1 MIDTKMIAIA
11 GAAGVGGGAPV
22 TSSKTLGKDD
32 FLKLLITQLR
42 NQDPLNPLDQNQF
55 LAQTA
60 QFASLEQLQAINGEI
75 EAIRGA
81 VSSSSLMQAATLLGR
96 TVRVSGSD
104 MRFDGV
110 RPVSLPFALDAPAA
124 SVTVE
129 VLDID
134 GNPIRRLTPG
144 AREVGTY
151 AVDWDGRDGG
161 GRAMAAGTYFYR
173 VAATGT
179 DGAPVI
185 ATAASGTLTGLQ
197 NYRTHVLYR
206 MGDRLVWPGDVVEIH

>member
-1 MIDTKMIAIA
+1 MIDTRTVTIASA
-11 GAAGVGGGAPV
+11 TRSSASAPV
-22 TSSKTLGKDD
+22 ASTQTLGKDD

-55 LAQTA
+55 IAQLA
-60 QFASLEQLQAINGEI
+60 QFASLEQLQAVNMELDG
-75 EAIRGA
+75 IRGA

-104 MRFDGV
+104 MRFDGGH
-110 RPVSLPFALDAPAA
+110 PISLPFALDASAA

-129 VLDID
+129 ILDID
-134 GNPIRRLTPG
+134 GNPVRRLALG
-144 AREVGTY
+144 SHDAGTY
-151 AVDWDGRDGG
+151 AVEWDGRDGG
-161 GRAMAAGTYFYR
+161 GRAMTAGTYFYR
-173 VAATGT
+173 VSAIGT
-179 DGAPVI
+179 DGAPVL

-197 NYRTHVLYR
+197 SYRGRVLYR